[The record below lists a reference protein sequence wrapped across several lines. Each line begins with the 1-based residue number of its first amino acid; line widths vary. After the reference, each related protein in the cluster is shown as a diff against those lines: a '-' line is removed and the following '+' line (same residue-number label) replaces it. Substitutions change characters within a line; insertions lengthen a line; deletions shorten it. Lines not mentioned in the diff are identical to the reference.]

1 MNVSINYL
9 IIIRAIIVNELFERR
24 KRLHDLL
31 LTLIN
36 KDTEFEFIEEDSS
49 DLTSSYS
56 EKDTLNLSRVIE
68 KNRKIIKRYQAIVR
82 TAVTLD
88 ALMDSENEENYK
100 IK

>member
-1 MNVSINYL
+1 MS
-9 IIIRAIIVNELFERR
+9 ERR

-36 KDTEFEFIEEDSS
+36 NDSEFELIQEDSS

-56 EKDTLNLSRVIE
+56 KEDSLNLSRVIE

-88 ALMDSENEENYK
+88 ALMDSENEENY
-100 IK
+100 

>member
-1 MNVSINYL
+1 MNVVLNYL
-9 IIIRAIIVNELFERR
+9 IIIPIIIVNQLSERR

-36 KDTEFEFIEEDSS
+36 KDSEFEFIEEDSS

-88 ALMDSENEENYK
+88 LSL
-100 IK
+100 IHI

>member
-1 MNVSINYL
+1 MS
-9 IIIRAIIVNELFERR
+9 ERR

-31 LTLIN
+31 ITLIN
-36 KDTEFEFIEEDSS
+36 KDNEFEFVEGDSS
-49 DLTSSYS
+49 DLTSNYS

>member
-1 MNVSINYL
+1 MIVLLNCL
-9 IIIRAIIVNELFERR
+9 IIVRVIIINQLSERR

-36 KDTEFEFIEEDSS
+36 KDNEFEFIEEDSR

-56 EKDTLNLSRVIE
+56 KEDTLNLSRVIE

-82 TAVTLD
+82 TAATLD

>member
-1 MNVSINYL
+1 MNVLLIYL
-9 IIIRAIIVNELFERR
+9 IIIRAIIVNQLSERR

-31 LTLIN
+31 LTLIK
-36 KDTEFEFIEEDSS
+36 KDSEFEFIQEDSS
-49 DLTSSYS
+49 DLTSSFS

>member
-1 MNVSINYL
+1 MSD
-9 IIIRAIIVNELFERR
+9 RR

-36 KDTEFEFIEEDSS
+36 KECNFELIEEDSS
-49 DLTSSYS
+49 DLTSSFS

-68 KNRKIIKRYQAIVR
+68 KNRKIIKRYQSLSR

-88 ALMDSENEENYK
+88 ALMDSENEENYQ

>member
-1 MNVSINYL
+1 MS
-9 IIIRAIIVNELFERR
+9 ERR

-31 LTLIN
+31 LTLID
-36 KDTEFEFIEEDSS
+36 KDSEFQFIEEDSS

-56 EKDTLNLSRVIE
+56 EKDNLNLSRVIK
-68 KNRKIIKRYQAIVR
+68 KNRKIIKRYQALVR

>member
-1 MNVSINYL
+1 MNVLLNYL
-9 IIIRAIIVNELFERR
+9 IIIRVIIVNKLSERR

-36 KDTEFEFIEEDSS
+36 KDTKFEFIEEDSS

>member
-1 MNVSINYL
+1 MT
-9 IIIRAIIVNELFERR
+9 ERR

-36 KDTEFEFIEEDSS
+36 KDSEFEFIEEDSR
-49 DLTSSYS
+49 DLTSSF

>member
-1 MNVSINYL
+1 MS
-9 IIIRAIIVNELFERR
+9 ERR

-31 LTLIN
+31 LNLIN
-36 KDTEFEFIEEDSS
+36 KDKEFEFIEENTS

-56 EKDTLNLSRVIE
+56 EKDNLNLSRVIE

>member
-1 MNVSINYL
+1 MNVLLNYL
-9 IIIRAIIVNELFERR
+9 IIVRVIIINKLSDRR

-36 KDTEFEFIEEDSS
+36 KDGSFEFIEEDSS

-56 EKDTLNLSRVIE
+56 KKDNLNLSRVIE

>member
-1 MNVSINYL
+1 MS
-9 IIIRAIIVNELFERR
+9 ERR

-31 LTLIN
+31 ITLIN
-36 KDTEFEFIEEDSS
+36 KDSEFEFIEEDSS

-56 EKDTLNLSRVIE
+56 EKDTLNLSDIE

-88 ALMDSENEENYK
+88 APWIQKMKK
-100 IK
+100 ITKSTKYFF

>member
-1 MNVSINYL
+1 MS
-9 IIIRAIIVNELFERR
+9 ERR
-24 KRLHDLL
+24 KRLHEIL

-36 KDTEFEFIEEDSS
+36 KEINFELIDEDSG
-49 DLTSSYS
+49 DLISNYS
-56 EKDTLNLSRVIE
+56 EKDNADLSRVIE
-68 KNRKIIKRYQAIVR
+68 KNRKIIRRYQALIK

>member
-1 MNVSINYL
+1 MNVFLNYP
-9 IIIRAIIVNELFERR
+9 IIIRVIIVNQLSERR

-31 LTLIN
+31 LTLIK
-36 KDTEFEFIEEDSS
+36 KDSEFELIEEDSS
-49 DLTSSYS
+49 DLTTGYS
-56 EKDTLNLSRVIE
+56 ASNNLNLSQVIE

-82 TAVTLD
+82 SAVTLD

>member
-1 MNVSINYL
+1 MS
-9 IIIRAIIVNELFERR
+9 ERR

-31 LTLIN
+31 LTLIK
-36 KDTEFEFIEEDSS
+36 KDSEFEFIEDSS

-56 EKDTLNLSRVIE
+56 ENDTLNLSRVIE

>member
-1 MNVSINYL
+1 M
-9 IIIRAIIVNELFERR
+9 AERR

-36 KDTEFEFIEEDSS
+36 KDNEFEFIQEDSS
-49 DLTSSYS
+49 DLTSSHS

-88 ALMDSENEENYK
+88 ALMVSENEENYK

>member
-1 MNVSINYL
+1 MS
-9 IIIRAIIVNELFERR
+9 ERR

-31 LTLIN
+31 LTLID
-36 KDTEFEFIEEDSS
+36 KDSEFEFIEEDSS

-56 EKDTLNLSRVIE
+56 EKDPLDLSRVIE
-68 KNRKIIKRYQAIVR
+68 KNRKIIKRFQALVR

>member
-1 MNVSINYL
+1 LSD
-9 IIIRAIIVNELFERR
+9 RR

-36 KDTEFEFIEEDSS
+36 KENDFELIEEDSS

-56 EKDTLNLSRVIE
+56 EKDTINLSRVIE
-68 KNRKIIKRYQAIVR
+68 KNRKIIKRYQALVR
-82 TAVTLD
+82 SAVTLD

-100 IK
+100 IN

>member
-1 MNVSINYL
+1 MS
-9 IIIRAIIVNELFERR
+9 ERR

-36 KDTEFEFIEEDSS
+36 NDSEFELIQEDSS

-56 EKDTLNLSRVIE
+56 KEDSLNLSRVIE

>member
-1 MNVSINYL
+1 MSD
-9 IIIRAIIVNELFERR
+9 RR

-36 KDTEFEFIEEDSS
+36 KVSEFELIEEDSS
-49 DLTSSYS
+49 ELTSSFS
-56 EKDTLNLSRVIE
+56 EKDSVNLSRVIE
-68 KNRKIIKRYQAIVR
+68 KNRKIINKYQALIR
-82 TAVTLD
+82 SAVTLD